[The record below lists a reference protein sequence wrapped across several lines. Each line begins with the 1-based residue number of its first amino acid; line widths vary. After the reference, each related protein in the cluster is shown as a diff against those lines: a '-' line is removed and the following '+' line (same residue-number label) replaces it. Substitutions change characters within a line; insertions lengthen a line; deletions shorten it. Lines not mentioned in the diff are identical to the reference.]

1 LPTSNFID
9 QFHTPNQNPS
19 KQSSPMARVKEA
31 AAEAAHAVAEGV
43 ADGAA
48 AVVAAADAATT
59 PSTRA
64 AESLSAGTGK
74 SGALSPR
81 RAARLPGPAR
91 FVLAVV
97 LSFALSELGRS
108 FVNHWSNNEVGSI
121 AREITSQKE
130 LAVLAGWK
138 LYVLLPYLPN
148 QPLRV
153 VLG

>member
-1 LPTSNFID
+1 
-9 QFHTPNQNPS
+9 
-19 KQSSPMARVKEA
+19 MARVKEA
-31 AAEAAHAVAEGV
+31 AAEAAHAAAEGV
-43 ADGAA
+43 AAGA
-48 AVVAAADAATT
+48 AAADAATT

-64 AESLSAGTGK
+64 ESLSAGK
-74 SGALSPR
+74 DESGALSPR

-138 LYVLLPYLPN
+138 LYVSPPFPAHTLAHSSCFLSD
-148 QPLRV
+148 
-153 VLG
+153 GAF